1 MPALLSVAWLM
12 LGSLGIGL
20 GSGALASFFFKHFGR
35 RSACF
40 GAKRD
45 EYVFV
50 PSTRTFVKKEKA
62 EKDPAAAAAAHG
74 HGAEG
79 GDGHGHEED
88 TEHAMI
94 EAAMFFFASM
104 ASFYV
109 AEIFHLSGI
118 ISALFAGMV
127 CNHYA
132 WYNLTPLAQELSKH
146 FYEQMMLVRFIIRF
160 NSMLIRF

>member
-1 MPALLSVAWLM
+1 M

-79 GDGHGHEED
+79 GDGHGERRHD
-88 TEHAMI
+88 TVTTSL
-94 EAAMFFFASM
+94 ASGLQSSKSPSDSNRCGQ
-104 ASFYV
+104 ATKR
-109 AEIFHLSGI
+109 
-118 ISALFAGMV
+118 
-127 CNHYA
+127 
-132 WYNLTPLAQELSKH
+132 TPST
-146 FYEQMMLVRFIIRF
+146 R
-160 NSMLIRF
+160 

>member
-1 MPALLSVAWLM
+1 MGLREGTATVSAVATCHDIAGIWVAFFQEPQRQQ
-12 LGSLGIGL
+12 SL
-20 GSGALASFFFKHFGR
+20 
-35 RSACF
+35 
-40 GAKRD
+40 
-45 EYVFV
+45 
-50 PSTRTFVKKEKA
+50 RT
-62 EKDPAAAAAAHG
+62 
-74 HGAEG
+74 
-79 GDGHGHEED
+79 GHEED

-146 FYEQMMLVRFIIRF
+146 FYEQMMLVRF
-160 NSMLIRF
+160 NSILIRF